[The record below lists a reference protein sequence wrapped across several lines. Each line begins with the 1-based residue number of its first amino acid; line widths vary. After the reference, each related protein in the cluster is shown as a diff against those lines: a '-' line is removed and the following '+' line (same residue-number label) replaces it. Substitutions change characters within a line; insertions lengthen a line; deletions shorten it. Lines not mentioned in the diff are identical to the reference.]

1 LDDRGLTSEGR
12 PTAALAV
19 VFAAIA
25 VLTTLDLGFDASGGP
40 KVLHILV
47 EGAVSLAGLVGA
59 AVMARRLWLV
69 VRQGRDA
76 QREAA
81 ALAERLKATEAEAA
95 RWRSEARDHI
105 EGLKR
110 GSGPSVRPLGALPG
124 REGSRSAAAQRI
136 EPQGAGGGSLDHG
149 GHLDSRPAPST
160 RRRVSPAAA
169 TWPHS
174 SSKICSFPALV
185 PGRRDRLFEPRARP
199 GELLHDRCYPALP
212 DEATRRIAILRAP
225 DRLKTIPAIGS
236 RRALAHVRAQLARRP
251 QCTWG
256 VAAERALPR
265 VVRVCLIWRP
275 AGHSPE
281 VT

>member
-149 GHLDSRPAPST
+149 GHRSTAGPRRLQEGGSLRPQRLGRILPRRSARSRHWFREGVIGYSSRELARASFSMT
-160 RRRVSPAAA
+160 AA
-169 TWPHS
+169 TRPS
-174 SSKICSFPALV
+174 PM
-185 PGRRDRLFEPRARP
+185 RRP
-199 GELLHDRCYPALP
+199 GG
-212 DEATRRIAILRAP
+212 LRYSGRP
-225 DRLKTIPAIGS
+225 IG
-236 RRALAHVRAQLARRP
+236 
-251 QCTWG
+251 
-256 VAAERALPR
+256 
-265 VVRVCLIWRP
+265 
-275 AGHSPE
+275 
-281 VT
+281 